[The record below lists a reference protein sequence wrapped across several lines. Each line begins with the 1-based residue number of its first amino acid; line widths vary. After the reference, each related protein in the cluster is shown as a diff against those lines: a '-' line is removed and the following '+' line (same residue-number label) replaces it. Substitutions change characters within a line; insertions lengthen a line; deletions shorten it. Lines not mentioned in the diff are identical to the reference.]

1 MAFAPGTSGDICQ
14 SFVVNN
20 ALSTTSIT
28 GRLQTRTPEGVI
40 IPYAL
45 GKVSIEGFRG
55 TKSLGQATIDSNGL
69 FKIPTRI
76 FKGSAYNVILK
87 VKDTSLPGDLDY
99 SAYLSRTIDVRIP
112 NTPVIETSAGMV
124 LLLTKNGKYCGSTVV
139 CWKAQTQVTAT
150 LKVQLI
156 NGYTDKLI
164 DRGTVEVRVHKSWS
178 NTG

>member
-1 MAFAPGTSGDICQ
+1 L
-14 SFVVNN
+14 VNN
-20 ALSTTSIT
+20 ALPTTSIT

-55 TKSLGQATIDSNGL
+55 KKSLGQATIDSNGL
-69 FKIPTRI
+69 FRIPTRI
-76 FKGSAYNVILK
+76 FKGSPYNVILK
-87 VKDTSLPGDLDY
+87 VKDTSAITDLDY

-112 NTPVIETSAGMV
+112 NTPVTETSAGMV
-124 LLLTKNGKYCGSTVV
+124 LLLTNNGKYCGSSVV
-139 CWKAQTQVTAT
+139 CWKAQTPVAT
-150 LKVQLI
+150 TFKVKLI

-164 DRGTVEVRVHKSWS
+164 DRGTVEVKVHKSWS